1 MNASVRMNGGKA
13 ARGDSTTGNL
23 IDGVGFTAVATYVSL
38 CPTVSQCLPLSPIVS
53 QCLPLI
59 RLYQWYITF
68 TSQLKSN
75 LLCLLTCSPCDSV
88 TLSGPFTRYG
98 GQDPNIDPAAAVAA
112 DFDPFAVNA
121 PSQQTQ
127 DGDAGAAGGGVGGGV
142 GGGGGGGR
150 GAGGNSIMTDLHNR
164 NEVGDLP
171 VPLMEQ
177 QAVRFQVKTQV
188 KIV

>member
-1 MNASVRMNGGKA
+1 M
-13 ARGDSTTGNL
+13 
-23 IDGVGFTAVATYVSL
+23 I
-38 CPTVSQCLPLSPIVS
+38 
-53 QCLPLI
+53 
-59 RLYQWYITF
+59 
-68 TSQLKSN
+68 
-75 LLCLLTCSPCDSV
+75 
-88 TLSGPFTRYG
+88 LSGSFNRYG

-127 DGDAGAAGGGVGGGV
+127 DGDAVAAGLTGGVG
-142 GGGGGGGR
+142 

-177 QAVRFQVKTQV
+177 QAVRPRLRRF
-188 KIV
+188 